1 MSRRDVGRIVGAL
14 AVAAIMPACGSGISR
29 SYVPFCPASSQ
40 NGTVLI
46 LMAQSVPSATSIP
59 CVAALPAGW
68 AFGGEDIRS
77 GRSTFWL
84 DSDRAGLRAVTITLT
99 PSCEVTGAVLVPS
112 GPGEAGLQR
121 YERPTSLPP
130 HYSASRYYRFPGGCV
145 TYRFAFAQGSSF
157 ALALEATD
165 ALSFV
170 SRSEG
175 VALLDKQGFRLCGA
189 GVTCR
194 G

>member
-1 MSRRDVGRIVGAL
+1 MSRRAAVVAL
-14 AVAAIMPACGSGISR
+14 ILVAATAALPACGSGISR
-29 SYVPFCPASSQ
+29 SYIPFCPGASQ
-40 NGTVLI
+40 NGSVLVLI
-46 LMAQSVPSATSIP
+46 AQSVPSATYIP

-77 GRSTFWL
+77 GRSPSAP
-84 DSDRAGLRAVTITLT
+84 DDPGLR
-99 PSCEVTGAVLVPS
+99 
-112 GPGEAGLQR
+112 R
-121 YERPTSLPP
+121 FERPTSLPP
-130 HYSASRYYRFPGGCV
+130 HYSGLRYYRFPGGCV
-145 TYRFAFAQGSSF
+145 TYRFAFAPGSSF

-175 VALLDKQGFRLCGA
+175 VAALREQGFRLCGA
-189 GVTCR
+189 GVTCP